1 MALFPHASGQSPRSA
16 SGLSRRSALRYAGV
30 GVAGVSLSAL
40 LAACGGSSAP
50 SASAD
55 PDEPVV
61 TPSASARTDFSGEVT
76 FDHFDS
82 KGEFVAATES
92 APAQNVPVPK
102 RPESAAQNSVQGLY
116 DSVAFVYA
124 AINYLVLTG
133 DPAPLR
139 ESKADEKFI
148 SSLSMFMDEG
158 NVSSQARDW
167 YVSPKVTLKAY
178 TALPTLVKKSVQWTF
193 DLAIDLGPTMV
204 LDGAPVSIPEKERR
218 IERGLVVTGVRME
231 SDWALTIQDEY
242 EVQASASAPANGG
255 AANGGAGSQTGGNGG
270 SGNGNPGNGNPG
282 NGSSGDSGPND
293 NL

>member
-16 SGLSRRSALRYAGV
+16 SGLSRRAALRYAGV

-40 LAACGGSSAP
+40 LAACGGSSNP

-76 FDHFDS
+76 FDHFES

-102 RPESAAQNSVQGLY
+102 RPESAAQNSMQGLY
-116 DSVAFVYA
+116 DSIGFVYA

-139 ESKADEKFI
+139 ES
-148 SSLSMFMDEG
+148 
-158 NVSSQARDW
+158 
-167 YVSPKVTLKAY
+167 
-178 TALPTLVKKSVQWTF
+178 
-193 DLAIDLGPTMV
+193 
-204 LDGAPVSIPEKERR
+204 
-218 IERGLVVTGVRME
+218 
-231 SDWALTIQDEY
+231 
-242 EVQASASAPANGG
+242 
-255 AANGGAGSQTGGNGG
+255 
-270 SGNGNPGNGNPG
+270 
-282 NGSSGDSGPND
+282 
-293 NL
+293 

>member
-16 SGLSRRSALRYAGV
+16 SGLSRRAALRYAGV

-40 LAACGGSSAP
+40 LAACGGSSNP

-76 FDHFDS
+76 FDHFES

-102 RPESAAQNSVQGLY
+102 RPESAAQNSMQGLY
-116 DSVAFVYA
+116 DPIGFVYA

-139 ESKADEKFI
+139 ESKVDEKFI

-158 NVSSQARDW
+158 NASTQARDW

-193 DLAIDLGPTMV
+193 DLVIDLGPTMV
-204 LDGAPVSIPEKERR
+204 LDGAPVSISEKERR
-218 IERGLVVTGVRME
+218 IERGLVVTGVRQE
-231 SDWALTIQDEY
+231 NDWALTIQDEY
-242 EVQASASAPANGG
+242 EVQASAPAS
-255 AANGGAGSQTGGNGG
+255 GGAGSQTGGNDGSGNSNTGSSGG
-270 SGNGNPGNGNPG
+270 SG
-282 NGSSGDSGPND
+282 SDD
-293 NL
+293 KL

>member
-1 MALFPHASGQSPRSA
+1 
-16 SGLSRRSALRYAGV
+16 
-30 GVAGVSLSAL
+30 VSLSAL

-255 AANGGAGSQTGGNGG
+255 AGSQTGGNGG
-270 SGNGNPGNGNPG
+270 SGNGNPG